1 MDTQESTYKSFS
13 PEKFNR
19 TIAVLIAVVTLIT
32 AIIAYL
38 QSDAAARDDR
48 ANRDTKRYSIEAFG
62 RKVSGDARV
71 NYDYNTAYQNWY
83 ELNLL
88 ADSARNRGDDE
99 AAARYEALRD
109 NTIQLSPLLQ
119 PPYFDAAAGGEPDI
133 ARYEADTYI
142 VEITELR
149 ENFTAA
155 SAVKDAWDN
164 KANTYI
170 VHITLL
176 AVCLFLFGLS
186 TTISGQQTRWI
197 FAGVG
202 SVIAVIAV
210 IWAVVLYTQPVKDQR
225 DTGAIRSYAQ
235 AEGLAH
241 QEKWEEAIE
250 LYDQAIAAAPDYANA
265 YLGRADAAGSLGNIE
280 AAVTDFEAA
289 IARGDKTASTAGN
302 LAWHY
307 YLLGRF
313 DDAIRLNQIALQSA
327 PDELWIRYDLGLAQL
342 ASGNFDAA
350 RATYD
355 LGMQS
360 AARQVADAKAAGS
373 EPPSYLWWGLDDAA
387 LQLDYLMQTLDGA
400 DGAPSADQIAQPD
413 AVYEAA
419 GELFTRIKNQS
430 VSLEYTGEPS
440 TGELSAVITPLKFAE
455 PVYDD
460 QGEVQTYNEGD
471 AFDFGANE
479 ISILFDYEGMQDGQ
493 NVLFK
498 VYIDGEEDPSWRL
511 IAPWELGKTGSAEKS
526 LSLSY
531 SDNFVLSP
539 GDYVVEL
546 YIDEHLAQRG
556 GFVINPEG

>member
-1 MDTQESTYKSFS
+1 MDTQESTSKGFS

-83 ELNLL
+83 ELDLL

-109 NTIQLSPLLQ
+109 NTVQLSPLLH

-210 IWAVVLYTQPVKDQR
+210 I
-225 DTGAIRSYAQ
+225 
-235 AEGLAH
+235 
-241 QEKWEEAIE
+241 
-250 LYDQAIAAAPDYANA
+250 
-265 YLGRADAAGSLGNIE
+265 
-280 AAVTDFEAA
+280 
-289 IARGDKTASTAGN
+289 
-302 LAWHY
+302 
-307 YLLGRF
+307 
-313 DDAIRLNQIALQSA
+313 
-327 PDELWIRYDLGLAQL
+327 
-342 ASGNFDAA
+342 
-350 RATYD
+350 
-355 LGMQS
+355 
-360 AARQVADAKAAGS
+360 
-373 EPPSYLWWGLDDAA
+373 
-387 LQLDYLMQTLDGA
+387 
-400 DGAPSADQIAQPD
+400 
-413 AVYEAA
+413 
-419 GELFTRIKNQS
+419 
-430 VSLEYTGEPS
+430 
-440 TGELSAVITPLKFAE
+440 
-455 PVYDD
+455 
-460 QGEVQTYNEGD
+460 
-471 AFDFGANE
+471 
-479 ISILFDYEGMQDGQ
+479 
-493 NVLFK
+493 
-498 VYIDGEEDPSWRL
+498 
-511 IAPWELGKTGSAEKS
+511 
-526 LSLSY
+526 
-531 SDNFVLSP
+531 
-539 GDYVVEL
+539 
-546 YIDEHLAQRG
+546 
-556 GFVINPEG
+556 